1 MKNQIHD
8 EIPLFKQVYDFAL
21 RRIESG
27 EWKEHEKV
35 PSVRTMAAKMK
46 VHRLTVL
53 KAYQML
59 KNENHLYV
67 KDKSGYFV
75 QPKGLRVFTHID
87 NPIVSSYVHKN
98 HLSEIHQV
106 KVDYQFSKAL
116 VNPKLLPTKYFSEYL
131 KDVLVAEPE
140 ILGTYSTIEGDE
152 ELRKQMSSYF
162 IEKNNMHVDP
172 AELIVFS
179 GAQQVIYLVAQ
190 TFVKRRD
197 TVLLE
202 RPSYSMAIDAF
213 QQQGAEIIPVE
224 LSPDGYDISQIEQL
238 MKKHQPRLFYLNP
251 TFQNPTGYTVPT
263 DQRKQLVELAETYGC
278 LLVEDDT
285 NYDIYFDEKPPP
297 PIFSYDTDGYVIY
310 IRGYSKYVSPGL
322 RIAFAAC
329 RAPLMNSLKSAKSL
343 ADNGAPL
350 LNQKMFLH
358 YFFSERMQTH
368 LEKLRIALSIRKE
381 IMEEELGKSRWKWV
395 SPKGGLNLW
404 VQLPGHIPVELLLDK
419 CLKNSISFVP
429 GEICDPLKE
438 RKSWIRLSYSF
449 VNENEIR
456 NGVRKLLRIAD
467 ETSS

>member
-8 EIPLFKQVYDFAL
+8 EIPLFQQVYDFAL

-35 PSVRTMAAKMK
+35 PSVRAMAAQMK
-46 VHRLTVL
+46 VNRLTVL

-59 KNENHLYV
+59 KNHNHLYV

-75 QPKGLRVFTHID
+75 QFKGLRVFTQTD

-98 HLSEIHQV
+98 HLSEIHQI

-116 VNPKLLPTKYFSEYL
+116 VNPTLLPTKYFSEYL
-131 KDVLVAEPE
+131 KDVLVSEPE

-152 ELRKQMSSYF
+152 QLRKHMSAYF

-172 AELIVFS
+172 AELSVFS
-179 GAQQVIYLVAQ
+179 GVQPVIYLVAH
-190 TFVKRRD
+190 TFVNRRD
-197 TVLLE
+197 TVFME
-202 RPSYSMAIDAF
+202 RPSYSYAIDAF
-213 QQQGAEIIPVE
+213 RQQGANIVPVE
-224 LSPDGYDISQIEQL
+224 LLPDGFDLSQIEDL
-238 MKKHQPRLFYLNP
+238 MKKHQPRVFYLNP
-251 TFQNPTGYTVPT
+251 TFQNPTGYTVPA

-297 PIFSYDTDGYVIY
+297 PIFSYDTEGYVIY

-329 RAPLMNSLKSAKSL
+329 RTPLMKILKSAKSL

-358 YFFSERMQTH
+358 YFFSDRMQTH
-368 LEKLRIALSIRKE
+368 LEKLRIALTIRKE
-381 IMEEELGKSRWKWV
+381 IMEEELEKSGWKWI

-404 VQLPGHIPVELLLDK
+404 VQLPDHIPVELLLDE
-419 CLKNSISFVP
+419 CLKHSISFVP

-449 VNENEIR
+449 VNEIEIR
-456 NGVRKLLRIAD
+456 KGMRKLLKIAD
-467 ETSS
+467 EIST